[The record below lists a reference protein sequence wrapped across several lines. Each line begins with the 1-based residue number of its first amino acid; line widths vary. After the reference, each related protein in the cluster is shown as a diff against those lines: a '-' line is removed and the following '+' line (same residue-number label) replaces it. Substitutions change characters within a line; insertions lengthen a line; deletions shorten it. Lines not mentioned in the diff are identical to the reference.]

1 MSQTT
6 STPPTDGT
14 TGGSWC
20 GDLRDLDASGVLA
33 AVTAARRSA
42 DAQEAAL
49 LAAVVAWVDLHPV
62 TEHTPAAAWPGD
74 QPLGG
79 QQVGRGAGEPV
90 GGPPVAGAGT
100 PQVAGYAV
108 EELGAALGISYR
120 AALGLV
126 GDALELCYR
135 LPRLWAL
142 VHAGRLQAW
151 KARQVTTHT
160 RQLSAAAVGFVD
172 RHTAVTGTH
181 NRLPANLAGLV
192 HDALAQCDP
201 ETATGREDAALAA
214 RQFPFKHR
222 EPTETSTLT
231 ATLDT
236 LDALDLDAT
245 VPQLATEMGRLG
257 DTSPLGV
264 RRSHAL
270 GMLAHPE
277 RTLTLFGNPRTPTLP
292 STPGDGPGP
301 ADPATVTSTPGDGA
315 APAD

>member
-6 STPPTDGT
+6 STPPTGGT

-42 DAQEAAL
+42 DAQEGAL

-62 TEHTPAAAWPGD
+62 TEQTPAATWPGD
-74 QPLGG
+74 QPPGG
-79 QQVGRGAGEPV
+79 QQVGRGGGERVGEPV
-90 GGPPVAGAGT
+90 GGPPVAGAGA

-160 RQLSAAAVGFVD
+160 RQLSTAAVGFVD

-192 HDALAQCDP
+192 HEALAQCDP

-214 RQFPFKHR
+214 RQVTFEHR
-222 EPTETSTLT
+222 ESTETSTLT
-231 ATLDT
+231 APLDPRAP
-236 LDALDLDAT
+236 LALDPT
-245 VPQLATEMGRLG
+245 VPQLATEMSRLG

-264 RRSHAL
+264 RRSHA
-270 GMLAHPE
+270 
-277 RTLTLFGNPRTPTLP
+277 
-292 STPGDGPGP
+292 
-301 ADPATVTSTPGDGA
+301 
-315 APAD
+315 

>member
-6 STPPTDGT
+6 STPPPGRSP
-14 TGGSWC
+14 GGSPG

-62 TEHTPAAAWPGD
+62 TEHTPAATWPGD

-79 QQVGRGAGEPV
+79 QQVGQGAGEPV

-151 KARQVTTHT
+151 KARQVTAHT
-160 RQLSAAAVGFVD
+160 RQLSKAAVGFVD

-192 HDALAQCDP
+192 HEALAQCDP

-214 RQFPFKHR
+214 RQVTFEHR
-222 EPTETSTLT
+222 ESTETSTLT

-245 VPQLATEMGRLG
+245 VTQLAT
-257 DTSPLGV
+257 
-264 RRSHAL
+264 
-270 GMLAHPE
+270 
-277 RTLTLFGNPRTPTLP
+277 
-292 STPGDGPGP
+292 
-301 ADPATVTSTPGDGA
+301 
-315 APAD
+315 